1 MQPVFSLSKRSI
13 DQLESDLIRRAQQ
26 INIQEYEFLVD
37 LREFDI
43 RRGWKEY
50 HFNHCASGSRC
61 CG

>member
-37 LREFDI
+37 LREFDL
-43 RRGWKEY
+43 RQGWKEY
-50 HFNHCASGSRC
+50 LFNNCANGSRR